1 MVAREPQT
9 EARPDAQSTSPR
21 HVATPLL
28 LALAASAACA
38 GAVGGALLAAR
49 NGPATAGWLAGLASV
64 VWAAVRLLL
73 MRLTSRGRVDA
84 DAVYRAWALGS
95 LVLVLGLTPETRL
108 AVWVVAAV
116 VTWIAL
122 VRHGAS
128 RPSASRLTGI
138 AWGAQALVVVVSWLA
153 ESAILALLAVTS

>member
-1 MVAREPQT
+1 MRVLKLILKNML
-9 EARPDAQSTSPR
+9 R
-21 HVATPLL
+21 HKLRTILTVLGIAI
-28 LALAASAACA
+28 
-38 GAVGGALLAAR
+38 
-49 NGPATAGWLAGLASV
+49 
-64 VWAAVRLLL
+64 AVRLLL

-84 DAVYRAWALGS
+84 DSVYRAWALGS